1 MLSHRQVFWMDD
13 FCEKGKKHLIDAL
26 QQIVEVRPGPFCFLS
41 DIGTVPVLGAGSC
54 KQAQK

>member
-1 MLSHRQVFWMDD
+1 MDD